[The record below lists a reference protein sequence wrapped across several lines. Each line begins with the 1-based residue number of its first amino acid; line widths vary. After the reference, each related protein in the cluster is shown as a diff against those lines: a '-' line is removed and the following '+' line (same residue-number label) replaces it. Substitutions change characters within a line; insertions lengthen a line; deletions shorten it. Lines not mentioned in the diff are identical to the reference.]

1 MVRLRVFLFITCG
14 FIARTVTPQQAG
26 FSIVMAQHHIDINKL
41 AEGITEEIRKLRRA
55 LTAIE
60 LYTYVTDHI
69 TGQYPNIKMG
79 ELNKLQH
86 EVLDKIN
93 LHFETL
99 QEMQRRQQEA
109 DRFAAHQKAKRE
121 HWKRSGF
128 DYGTGQ
134 AGHYANTY
142 GTDFSNDKQDYS
154 FSFNVDEE
162 TYKRMTE
169 DPKPKTN
176 YAAYVRI
183 PGLENKYT
191 GNWSALAGYDKYHGG
206 TGPFK
211 WCRPL
216 IKKGAHI
223 NAKLFESIPFQF
235 IPSSLVL

>member
-1 MVRLRVFLFITCG
+1 M
-14 FIARTVTPQQAG
+14 
-26 FSIVMAQHHIDINKL
+26 
-41 AEGITEEIRKLRRA
+41 
-55 LTAIE
+55 E

-69 TGQYPNIKMG
+69 TGRYPNIKMG

-99 QEMQRRQQEA
+99 QEMKRKQEEA

-121 HWKRSGF
+121 HWKSQGF
-128 DYGTGQ
+128 NYGTGQ
-134 AGHYANTY
+134 AEYYANTY
-142 GTDFSNDKQDYS
+142 GTDFSKDQQDYS

-176 YAAYVRI
+176 YAAYVSI
-183 PGLENKYT
+183 PGLQNKYT
-191 GNWSALAGYDKYHGG
+191 GNWSAPEGYDKYHGG
-206 TGPFK
+206 TGAFR

-216 IKKGAHI
+216 IKKGARI
-223 NAKLFESIPFQF
+223 NAKRFESIPFQF